1 MPVSA
6 SPRPNRGSLVRP
18 FVRGIAS
25 LSLAGFLVACGGG
38 GGGNGG
44 GQGAPTA
51 GQTGDVAQSIA
62 AQNLEFNTDTLLV
75 PAGSEFTLS
84 FTNNEGQPHNVAIYR
99 EQGGEEIFVGEVITG
114 PDNTVEYTIPALEV
128 GTYYFQCDV
137 HPDMNGTVQAE

>member
-1 MPVSA
+1 MRRSA
-6 SPRPNRGSLVRP
+6 SRRPTRALIRRPIVRAVA
-18 FVRGIAS
+18 F
-25 LSLAGFLVACGGG
+25 LSLAGVLVACGGG

-44 GQGAPTA
+44 GQAAQTP
-51 GQTGDVAQSIA
+51 GQTVDAEQSIT

-99 EQGGEEIFVGEVITG
+99 EEGGEEIFVGEVITG

-137 HPDMNGTVQAE
+137 HPEMNGTVQAE